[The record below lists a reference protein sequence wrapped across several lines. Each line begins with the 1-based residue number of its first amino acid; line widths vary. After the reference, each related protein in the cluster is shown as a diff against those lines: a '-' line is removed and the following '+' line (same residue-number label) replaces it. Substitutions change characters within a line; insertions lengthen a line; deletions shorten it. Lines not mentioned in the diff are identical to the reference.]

1 MTLTQIQYFLEV
13 CQTMNFTKAAQNLY
27 VSQPSLSRQIQLLE
41 TELGVQLL
49 VRSNR
54 NVILTEAGEV
64 FRDEFGKI
72 EERIELAIHKIKDAG
87 KIKKEINIG
96 LFFGLSPSMVSG
108 LVENL
113 NEFFPDYKIYLNKY
127 SSYNLKKAFEMGSL
141 DIVVGLNG
149 LDFAED
155 DACGCTFEYKP
166 AYFVFSPRVFPETG
180 VPEGPQDFNGK
191 KFICIQDD
199 MAQELVRF
207 QLSILE
213 SMGITP
219 SEIVKADN
227 MVATLL
233 YTESASG
240 FSIYTNGTPEGL
252 GVYSIDKDVAVF
264 SMNACWKKDIK
275 LPLKQFF
282 NTYYDYDAAI

>member
-127 SSYNLKKAFEMGSL
+127 SSYNLKK
-141 DIVVGLNG
+141 
-149 LDFAED
+149 
-155 DACGCTFEYKP
+155 
-166 AYFVFSPRVFPETG
+166 
-180 VPEGPQDFNGK
+180 
-191 KFICIQDD
+191 
-199 MAQELVRF
+199 
-207 QLSILE
+207 
-213 SMGITP
+213 
-219 SEIVKADN
+219 
-227 MVATLL
+227 LL
-233 YTESASG
+233 R
-240 FSIYTNGTPEGL
+240 
-252 GVYSIDKDVAVF
+252 
-264 SMNACWKKDIK
+264 W
-275 LPLKQFF
+275 
-282 NTYYDYDAAI
+282 AAWI